1 MMQSGIVKI
10 DNYKKILESERFSKL
25 EKYSD
30 EFTILQKELFPE
42 FSKRWVKDSFH
53 QWSRQYEYPFAADA
67 ISDLSAGK
75 GRILDAGSGITF
87 FPYYLKEKYAD
98 IQIDCC
104 DYDPKLKEQFE
115 RVNSKLN
122 KNIQYFDADIRFIA
136 KPDNYYDAVYC
147 ISVLEHTDD
156 YDGILKELARI
167 TSAEGHL
174 ILTFDVSIDGSADIS
189 IEKAIELLG
198 VIEKYYIQVPGKI
211 SLSGSDLKSPDIL
224 TTNYIN
230 TINKDLIPWK
240 YPYLMFFKSLSK
252 GKLPKY
258 LLRNLTCY
266 CGVFRKKP
274 EA

>member
-10 DNYKKILESERFSKL
+10 ENYKKVLESESFSEL
-25 EKYSD
+25 ESYSD
-30 EFTILQKELFPE
+30 NFTKLQRELFPE

-53 QWSRQYEYPFAADA
+53 QWSRQYEYPFVADA
-67 ISDLSAGK
+67 ISDLSAGA

-98 IQIDCC
+98 IQIECC

-115 RVNSKLN
+115 RVNSKLD
-122 KNIQYFDADIRFIA
+122 KNIQYFNADIRNIE
-136 KPDNYYDAVYC
+136 KPDKFYDMIYC

-167 TSAEGHL
+167 TSKDGHL
-174 ILTFDVSIDGSADIS
+174 ILTFDISMDGSADIS
-189 IEKAIELLG
+189 IEKAIELLA
-198 VIEKYYIQVPGKI
+198 VIEKYYIQVTGKV
-211 SLSGSDLKSPDIL
+211 SLSGSDLKNSDLL

-230 TINKDLIPWK
+230 TINKKLLPWR

-252 GKLPKY
+252 GKLSKY

-266 CGVFRKKP
+266 CGVFKKKP

>member
-1 MMQSGIVKI
+1 MIPHGIIKI
-10 DNYKKILESERFSKL
+10 KNYNEVAGSDLFRSLESFSDDFSK
-25 EKYSD
+25 
-30 EFTILQKELFPE
+30 LQKELFPE

-53 QWSRQYEYPFAADA
+53 QWSRQYEYPFAADSV
-67 ISDLSAGK
+67 SDLSVGN

-87 FPYYLKEKYAD
+87 FPYYLIEKYPD
-98 IQIDCC
+98 RQIECC

-115 RVNSKLN
+115 RVNSRLN
-122 KNIQYFDADIRFIA
+122 KNIQYFDADIRCIA

-167 TSAEGHL
+167 TSKDGHM
-174 ILTFDVSIDGSADIS
+174 ILTFDISMDGSADVS
-189 IEKAIELLG
+189 IEKAIELLA

-211 SLSGSDLKSPDIL
+211 SLSGYDLKSSDVL

-252 GKLPKY
+252 GKIPKY

-266 CGVFRKKP
+266 CGVFKKKP

>member
-1 MMQSGIVKI
+1 MISQGLVKI
-10 DNYKKILESERFSKL
+10 RDYHEVLISPLFSELESYSDNFSK
-25 EKYSD
+25 
-30 EFTILQKELFPE
+30 LQKELFPE

-53 QWSRQYEYPFAADA
+53 QWSRQYEYPFVADYV
-67 ISDLSAGK
+67 SDLSGGK

-87 FPYYLKEKYAD
+87 FPYYLIEKFPD
-98 IQIDCC
+98 KQIECC

-115 RVNSKLN
+115 RVNSRLN
-122 KNIQYFDADIRFIA
+122 KNIQYFDADIRCIA
-136 KPDNYYDAVYC
+136 KPDKFYDLIYC

-167 TSAEGHL
+167 TQAGGHL
-174 ILTFDVSIDGSADIS
+174 VLTFDISMDGSADIS
-189 IEKAIELLG
+189 IKKAIELLA
-198 VIEKYYIQVPGKI
+198 VIDKYYIQVPDKI
-211 SLSGSDLKSPDIL
+211 SLSGSDLNSSDIL

-266 CGVFRKKP
+266 CGVFKKKP

>member
-1 MMQSGIVKI
+1 MIRQGLVKI
-10 DNYKKILESERFSKL
+10 RDYDEAINGLLFSELES
-25 EKYSD
+25 YSD
-30 EFTILQKELFPE
+30 NFTKLQKELFPE

-67 ISDLSAGK
+67 VADLSGGN

-87 FPYYLKEKYAD
+87 FPYYLIEKYPD
-98 IQIDCC
+98 RQIECC

-115 RVNSKLN
+115 RVNSRLN
-122 KNIQYFDADIRFIA
+122 KNIQYFDADIRCIA

-147 ISVLEHTDD
+147 ISVLEHTND

-167 TSAEGHL
+167 TSQDGHL
-174 ILTFDVSIDGSADIS
+174 ILTFDISMDGSADVS
-189 IEKAIELLG
+189 IQKAMELLS
-198 VIEKYYIQVPGKI
+198 VIEKYYIQVPERI
-211 SLSGSDLKSPDIL
+211 SLSESDLNSSDIL

-230 TINKDLIPWK
+230 SINKNLIPWK

-266 CGVFRKKP
+266 CGVFKKK
-274 EA
+274 

>member
-1 MMQSGIVKI
+1 MMPHGIIKI
-10 DNYKKILESERFSKL
+10 KNYNDVSRSDLFKELESFSDDFSK
-25 EKYSD
+25 
-30 EFTILQKELFPE
+30 LQKELFPE

-53 QWSRQYEYPFAADA
+53 QWSRQYEYPFATDA
-67 ISDLSAGK
+67 ISDLSGGK

-87 FPYYLKEKYAD
+87 FPYYLIEKYPD
-98 IQIDCC
+98 KQVECC
-104 DYDPKLKEQFE
+104 DYDPKLKSQFE

-122 KNIQYFDADIRFIA
+122 KSIQYFNADIRNID
-136 KPDNYYDAVYC
+136 KPDNYYNAVYC

-167 TSAEGHL
+167 TSKDGHL
-174 ILTFDVSIDGSADIS
+174 ILTFDISMDGSADVS
-189 IEKAIELLG
+189 IEKAIELLA
-198 VIEKYYIQVPGKI
+198 VIEKYYVQVPGKI
-211 SLSGSDLKSPDIL
+211 SLSGSDLESSEVL

-266 CGVFRKKP
+266 CGVFKKK
-274 EA
+274 